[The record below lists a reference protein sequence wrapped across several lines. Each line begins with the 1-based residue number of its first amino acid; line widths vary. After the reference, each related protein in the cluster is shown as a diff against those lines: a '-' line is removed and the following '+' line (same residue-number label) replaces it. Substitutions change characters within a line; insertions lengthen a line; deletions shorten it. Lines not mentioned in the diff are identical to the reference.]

1 MKPPVGPRIEA
12 ALVLKE
18 NGELK
23 MCRRQLRLRACA
35 LAISGLFVLAVNP
48 ALAAEYSGTWAADLA
63 TCKVGQD
70 SPDAP
75 VVLTAKG
82 YDQHEAHCSFEGLEP
97 SGPGEWSGKAS
108 CSVEGDAQSFA
119 VKLTVSG
126 DTLTLTEDGAARDL
140 LRCP

>member
-1 MKPPVGPRIEA
+1 MR
-12 ALVLKE
+12 
-18 NGELK
+18 
-23 MCRRQLRLRACA
+23 RRQSLLRASA
-35 LAISGLFVLAVNP
+35 LAIGGFLVLAANP
-48 ALAAEYSGTWAADLA
+48 AVAAEYSGTWAADLA
-63 TCKVGQD
+63 TCKAGQE

-75 VVLTAKG
+75 LIMTAKG
-82 YDQHEAHCSFEGLEP
+82 YDQHEAHCSFEGLKP

-108 CSVEGDAQSFA
+108 CSVEGDAQSIA

>member
-1 MKPPVGPRIEA
+1 MMPPAAPRDPTMQIE
-12 ALVLKE
+12 E
-18 NGELK
+18 NGDLR
-23 MCRRQLRLRACA
+23 MCRRPSPLRATA
-35 LAISGLFVLAVNP
+35 LALGGLFVLAVNP
-48 ALAAEYSGTWAADLA
+48 AVAAEYSGTWAADLA

-75 VVLTAKG
+75 LVLTAKG

-119 VKLTVSG
+119 VKLTMSG